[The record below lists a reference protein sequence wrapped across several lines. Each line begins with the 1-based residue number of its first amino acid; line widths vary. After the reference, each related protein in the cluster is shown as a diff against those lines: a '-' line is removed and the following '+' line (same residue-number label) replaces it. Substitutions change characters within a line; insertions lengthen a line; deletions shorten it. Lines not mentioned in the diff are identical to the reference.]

1 MHPFVS
7 YIKNLHMNYIN
18 MHTYIYYIYI
28 VDRCSELEVDIF
40 SDEQTNSVELNVEA
54 MIYT

>member
-7 YIKNLHMNYIN
+7 HIKNLPMNYIN

-28 VDRCSELEVDIF
+28 YIVDRCSEIEVDIF
-40 SDEQTNSVELNVEA
+40 SD
-54 MIYT
+54 